1 MTLYHTLKLKLSNS
15 ELNKLKLGI
24 KNNTEIALKI

>member
-24 KNNTEIALKI
+24 KNNTEITLKI